1 MIQQCRDARRPRA
14 TARAGWLPR
23 YDAGSEVR
31 ASGALTLTL
40 AFPYTESTRDP
51 RTEPDMTQAIWEIA
65 PRNAAA
71 EAHLTSE
78 LQISPVV
85 AGVLVSRGITT
96 PSEARSFLWPTL
108 EDAHDPM
115 LLPQMEEAVARLDR
129 AVQAGETILVHG
141 DYDVDG
147 VTATALLRRTLER
160 LGGDVDWY
168 IPSRL
173 HEEFGVSPQTVRK
186 AVRAGVGLIVTV
198 DCGSACHEA
207 AEEASRLGIDLVVT
221 DHHQIDGALPDC
233 VAVVNPRRSDSAY
246 PNKELS
252 GVGVAFKLG
261 AALVKRRG
269 LPLDSYR
276 RGFLDLV
283 SVGTIGDVCP
293 LVGENRALVR
303 LGLERLEVTRKPGL
317 RALMQLCSIRGRPS
331 AHAVAFRLGPRLN
344 APGRISH
351 AAEALE
357 LLLLRDEASARR
369 AAHRLDALNRE
380 RQREQDRVFADATMR
395 VRQDCD
401 LECERVIVLGSDKWH
416 IGVVGPVASKLVEL
430 FNRPVVLLTVQ
441 HDIARGSAR
450 SIPGF
455 DIAAALG
462 QCRNEVMRAGG
473 HSLAAG
479 VSLSSDKID
488 ALRARLNELA
498 GESLTDGDLEARL
511 HIDRAVTLDEVTME
525 LAEELELLAPFGHD
539 NPEPCLLA
547 ERLSLHD
554 CRCVGSDGQHLK
566 LLLGDAR
573 CMFEAIGF
581 GLASKAEDI
590 TRSGIVDACFVPVID
605 EWGGAR
611 SLQLRL
617 HDVRAR

>member
-1 MIQQCRDARRPRA
+1 
-14 TARAGWLPR
+14 
-23 YDAGSEVR
+23 
-31 ASGALTLTL
+31 
-40 AFPYTESTRDP
+40 
-51 RTEPDMTQAIWEIA
+51 MTQAIWEIA

-317 RALMQLCSIRGRPS
+317 RALMQLCSIRGRP
-331 AHAVAFRLGPRLN
+331 
-344 APGRISH
+344 
-351 AAEALE
+351 
-357 LLLLRDEASARR
+357 
-369 AAHRLDALNRE
+369 
-380 RQREQDRVFADATMR
+380 
-395 VRQDCD
+395 
-401 LECERVIVLGSDKWH
+401 WH